1 MQESFL
7 NSPLM
12 YSIALTLIHFLWQGV
27 LVALALKTLLTF
39 LPNQK
44 SQLRYTLS
52 FVAMGLNLV
61 IPFITFFIIY
71 KPFYLQL
78 VQSAS
83 YSPILS
89 LEFTQIIIKENGWY
103 ANIADYLPYITVL
116 WLLIVSTLSLKLLVQ
131 LHAVNK
137 LPKQNTITPDINLL
151 IRFKTLSEQI
161 GIKKVPTLVLSLNTH
176 VPMAIGWI
184 KPIVLIPVSMLTGL
198 TPTQLDMLIL
208 HELAHIRRYDYFV
221 NFLQTIVETI
231 LFFHPCVMWVSNQ
244 MRNEREYC
252 SDDIAVKHCGDPIAY
267 AHTLADTAS
276 LCNKH
281 RNHSIPTMAIAASGG
296 DLTQR
301 VLRLVNQHHCASS
314 NKVSQWFAA
323 LSILFVVLFISSQ
336 QIFKLV
342 EIELDVINYQS
353 TIEIKDHQLLIT
365 SPEIFKQNQVNHD
378 VVQNSY
384 LSEQSTIEKP
394 LIENSVSKQSPA
406 QINKK
411 SSFAKKTPINKP
423 IKIITNT
430 PSNTRITLENTNIST
445 PNTLNKIV
453 DATIKTTLPKSKL
466 VELVIVSPEEK
477 NAFIVK
483 EKPKKDE
490 IEAKLAEIE
499 TSTIKK
505 YVSNNTNS
513 LADLV
518 QIQTI
523 TKADT
528 EVSPPLI
535 DNLYQNTSTQSD
547 AEPVKLAVNNTHNY
561 GSNYDS
567 LHLYNISQKMVNK
580 KTQRASPQEAE
591 LIYSIPPKYPSTAK
605 RKGIELEVKVDFT
618 IDNEGNVIDIIFPAI
633 KHHMHYFK
641 TSVRSAIE
649 KWRFK
654 PAKTNGQAVDSKM
667 SKIFSFSLH
676 EQ

>member
-52 FVAMGLNLV
+52 AAAMGLNLV
-61 IPFITFFIIY
+61 IPIITFFIIY

-78 VQSAS
+78 VPSAP
-83 YSPILS
+83 YSAILD

-116 WLLIVSTLSLKLLVQ
+116 WLLIVSILSLKLLVQ

-137 LPKQNTITPDINLL
+137 LPKQNTITPDVNLL
-151 IRFKTLSEQI
+151 TRFKALSQQV
-161 GIKKVPTLVLSLNTH
+161 GIKKVPTLILSLNTH

-281 RNHSIPTMAIAASGG
+281 RNHSIPNMAMAASGG

-323 LSILFVVLFISSQ
+323 LTILVIVLFISSQ

-342 EIELDVINYQS
+342 EIELDTINYQS
-353 TIEIKDHQLLIT
+353 KIEMKDHQLSIN
-365 SPEIFKQNQVNHD
+365 SHEIFIQNPVNND
-378 VVQNSY
+378 NVQDGP
-384 LSEQSTIEKP
+384 LSKLSTIEQP
-394 LIENSVSKQSPA
+394 IIENSFSKQSAA

-411 SSFAKKTPINKP
+411 SSFDKKIP
-423 IKIITNT
+423 IKTNT
-430 PSNTRITLENTNIST
+430 PANTQKIPENPNIST
-445 PNTLNKIV
+445 PSTLNKIV
-453 DATIKTTLPKSKL
+453 VTAIKDPLPKNKL
-466 VELVIVSPEEK
+466 VMISSKEE
-477 NAFIVK
+477 NALTVK
-483 EKPKKDE
+483 GQQQSDE
-490 IEAKLAEIE
+490 IETKLAEIE

-505 YVSNNTNS
+505 YVSNSTNS
-513 LADLV
+513 LDDLV
-518 QIQTI
+518 QIQTNSKTAPDLSPSLI
-523 TKADT
+523 NSFYHDT
-528 EVSPPLI
+528 L
-535 DNLYQNTSTQSD
+535 TQSD
-547 AEPVKLAVNNTHNY
+547 VESVKPVINNTNNY
-561 GSNYDS
+561 GS
-567 LHLYNISQKMVNK
+567 LHLYNISQKMLNK
-580 KTQRASPQEAE
+580 KAKGANQVSPQEAE

-618 IDNEGNVIDIIFPAI
+618 IDNEGNVTDIIFPAI

-654 PAKTNGQAVDSKM
+654 PAKNNGQAVDSQM